1 MFAFDADGAAPI
13 NPAGADVGAAPLPT
27 PRDPADLVAEAAAAA
42 PASALTPAPTTTV
55 PAPATESTPIE
66 LVRDSYGRLARRDE
80 ALVRLARIRADLAGT
95 LTDQQITDALLEM
108 RRDSDIALIPEENQK
123 TLDRDDHA
131 AAVSFGNQNRHLL
144 SIDGRRVDQ
153 LLPSQDAPAPG
164 SETDSPTA
172 DPGRESPATV
182 STTADSVAPDSV
194 APDSVVPD
202 TAEGM
207 AVDSQTLAERLWTT
221 PPVDFRPGGQVL
233 VPSGTKARVSA
244 NIAALRTLATVTGQD
259 RYATEAEQAVLARW
273 SSWGAA
279 PQVFDPR
286 RPDWA
291 AEREQIRGLLD
302 DTAWAQAQ
310 RTVLNAHYTDP
321 AIAAAMWKA
330 TIRAGFAG
338 GRVLEPG
345 CGSGTF
351 IAHAPASAQMV
362 GVELDATTAA
372 IAAALSPS
380 AQIRAEGFEKTSVP
394 PSSFTAAIGNVPFG
408 DYRLYDPVHNQAK
421 HSIHNHFIVKSL
433 AMTAP
438 GGYVTVLTSR
448 YTLDAQ
454 NQRARRD
461 IAALGDLVGAVR
473 LPSNAFRRVA
483 GTEVVTDI
491 LVLRRR
497 EDGKKPAPLTER
509 FLHLENATALDEAGE
524 DKGVPIN
531 AVYTDH
537 PEWVLGQLRVGHG
550 MYGNDT
556 LSVAATEEGD
566 LPTLVE
572 DTLGV
577 IVDTAKDAGLGH
589 TASWRDTLGPTRE
602 DFERGLLAIGDGPAA
617 DDLAVGTLRH
627 DDQMGTI
634 ERWTAWEWEPVNTRG
649 AKQVTEWGALLALR
663 DTTRA
668 LIESQKDEST
678 SPGQRQALREILSEQ
693 YDAYVARY
701 GPINRFKMSVPKDLT
716 DAQHEQ
722 ALTKLIDSWRKD
734 EGVAGDPFAGE
745 IPEDV
750 YDRLSDDAWINPRQP
765 TKLQSHLGKAL
776 RTDPTFAPVLALE
789 HFDEETMTARKAA
802 IFHTDVLHS
811 RELRTHADTVDEA
824 MAISLDEQARLD
836 VGRIAELLGT
846 TAEQTEIAM
855 EGRAFRTLTD
865 PTRWVSASRYL
876 SGNVRHKLADAEEIA
891 ALDPRY
897 RANVDALTAVIPPRK
912 TDVDVSLGAP
922 WVPIE
927 TYTAFI
933 RETFEVP
940 NDVEV
945 TVERASGRWAV
956 SVDHYPG
963 AAEQDLKWGLVPKR
977 GSWSTKFNFEH
988 RPAEDRGIGN
998 AGMRAGDYEWHKLLN
1013 DLLNNDPIEITSSK
1027 EFRESAGAPTI
1038 HDAATRAAQSKARR
1052 LAQEFGQWALHADE
1066 VRREQLLDIYND
1078 KFNSLVAPVHSGAH
1092 MSFPGLGE
1100 KYSPY
1105 PYQRDAAARI
1115 VSEPTV
1121 LLDHVVGAG
1130 KTGTILMGAMELGRL
1145 GLADKPWVV
1154 VPNHIIDQVVREAG
1168 QWYPG
1173 ARILSGS
1180 AATDAEGRRLLV
1192 AQSASQDWDIVIV
1205 PRSAFSSIGV
1215 DPGTKAEYIR
1225 TQVADLDAEL
1235 TEATSDLTVKRLEA
1249 MKTKLEEKLETALEQ
1264 AGKDRGLTFE
1274 ATGCDYL
1281 FVDEAHEF
1289 KNLARASGVTELANE
1304 GSHRATDMD
1313 LKLGYLRSMRREE
1326 AITKGIPP
1334 EEYIERVATF
1344 ATGTPVA
1351 NSLAELWVMQH
1362 YLRPDLL
1369 DDAGVSQINDWGAT
1383 FTDTVERVEL
1393 NSSGSRLR
1401 AITRVGEFTNVGDL
1415 IGMTS
1420 VFTDAV
1426 TRDQVPANL
1435 PVKDGGRNTDVTFTP
1450 ALEVQDFIAD
1460 LGHRADTADV
1470 KRPDLDNALK
1480 VANDGRNAT
1489 LDPRVAHLD
1498 AAPPENSRAHIVA
1511 QRILDVHNDS
1521 AENIYLE
1528 SAGEPHPTPG
1538 ALQIVFC
1545 DRSTPKPNG
1554 SWSIYDGIRAE
1565 LIAGGMDPA
1574 RIAYVHDYP
1583 KPSEKARLFEMCR
1596 TGRVSVV
1603 FGSTEKMGT
1612 GTNIQDRA
1620 IALHH
1625 VDVPW
1630 RPADLEQRE
1639 GRIIRQ
1645 GNQNAHVKVFN
1656 YVAEKTFD
1664 TVMWQTV
1671 HRKAHFI
1678 EQLKK
1683 ADRSMRRVVDLD
1695 SDSLA
1700 ENSAMTKALATGDDR
1715 YIQQIELDSQLQ
1727 ELQSE
1732 ADSHF
1737 AEQRSIERDRDRL
1750 RREVPRA
1757 RDRVAGLKEAAPI
1770 LKSRRVAEKWP
1781 GITIRGVF
1789 YDKRS
1794 EAASAIAL
1802 ALQGTYQSLK
1812 GEGMT
1817 KTTVI
1822 AEMNGFPIEASRP
1835 AQDSLLYLSF
1845 SGLGSSTKAIE
1856 AHDLYPRIGDGERSQ
1871 HSLGLLTR
1879 VENMAYT
1886 VDTDLAKAEHS
1897 LDRDEQ
1903 RLDDLEL
1910 VELSDF
1916 PKATQLKDLSNEVS
1930 RLRREI
1936 KEAETSPEALARDAA
1951 RAERAA
1957 AKGREK
1963 GWSLMLN
1970 PTPAL
1975 IEQLGMGSA
1984 DDVRA
1989 MMRDNELAVTHAR
2002 KVTGGIAAGQSEP
2015 NEPDTRPGKFLR
2027 AMEHDI
2033 GTVGEWKGTD
2043 RDIPEPGP
2051 GNEPGNG
2058 YDLDT

>member
-1 MFAFDADGAAPI
+1 M
-13 NPAGADVGAAPLPT
+13 
-27 PRDPADLVAEAAAAA
+27 
-42 PASALTPAPTTTV
+42 
-55 PAPATESTPIE
+55 
-66 LVRDSYGRLARRDE
+66 
-80 ALVRLARIRADLAGT
+80 
-95 LTDQQITDALLEM
+95 
-108 RRDSDIALIPEENQK
+108 
-123 TLDRDDHA
+123 
-131 AAVSFGNQNRHLL
+131 
-144 SIDGRRVDQ
+144 
-153 LLPSQDAPAPG
+153 
-164 SETDSPTA
+164 
-172 DPGRESPATV
+172 
-182 STTADSVAPDSV
+182 
-194 APDSVVPD
+194 
-202 TAEGM
+202 
-207 AVDSQTLAERLWTT
+207 
-221 PPVDFRPGGQVL
+221 
-233 VPSGTKARVSA
+233 
-244 NIAALRTLATVTGQD
+244 
-259 RYATEAEQAVLARW
+259 
-273 SSWGAA
+273 
-279 PQVFDPR
+279 
-286 RPDWA
+286 
-291 AEREQIRGLLD
+291 
-302 DTAWAQAQ
+302 
-310 RTVLNAHYTDP
+310 
-321 AIAAAMWKA
+321 
-330 TIRAGFAG
+330 
-338 GRVLEPG
+338 
-345 CGSGTF
+345 
-351 IAHAPASAQMV
+351 
-362 GVELDATTAA
+362 
-372 IAAALSPS
+372 
-380 AQIRAEGFEKTSVP
+380 
-394 PSSFTAAIGNVPFG
+394 
-408 DYRLYDPVHNQAK
+408 
-421 HSIHNHFIVKSL
+421 
-433 AMTAP
+433 
-438 GGYVTVLTSR
+438 
-448 YTLDAQ
+448 
-454 NQRARRD
+454 
-461 IAALGDLVGAVR
+461 
-473 LPSNAFRRVA
+473 
-483 GTEVVTDI
+483 
-491 LVLRRR
+491 
-497 EDGKKPAPLTER
+497 
-509 FLHLENATALDEAGE
+509 
-524 DKGVPIN
+524 
-531 AVYTDH
+531 
-537 PEWVLGQLRVGHG
+537 
-550 MYGNDT
+550 
-556 LSVAATEEGD
+556 
-566 LPTLVE
+566 
-572 DTLGV
+572 
-577 IVDTAKDAGLGH
+577 
-589 TASWRDTLGPTRE
+589 
-602 DFERGLLAIGDGPAA
+602 
-617 DDLAVGTLRH
+617 
-627 DDQMGTI
+627 
-634 ERWTAWEWEPVNTRG
+634 NTRG
-649 AKQVTEWGALLALR
+649 AKQVAEWGALLTLR

-668 LIESQKDEST
+668 LIDAQRSAAT
-678 SPGQRQALREILSEQ
+678 SPGQRQALREILGEQ
-693 YDAYVARY
+693 YDAYLARY
-701 GPINRFKMSVPKDLT
+701 GPINRFTMTVPKDLT
-716 DAQHEQ
+716 EAQHEK
-722 ALTKLIDSWRKD
+722 ALAKLIETWRTD
-734 EGVAGDPFAGE
+734 EGVAGDPYTGK

-750 YDRLSDDAWINPRQP
+750 LDRLSDEAWINPKQP

-836 VGRIAELLGT
+836 VGRIAELLGAT
-846 TAEQTEIAM
+846 VEQAETAM
-855 EGRAFRTLTD
+855 EGHAFRTLSD
-865 PTRWVSASRYL
+865 PTRWVSAATYL
-876 SGNVRHKLADAEEIA
+876 SGNVRHKLADAEEFA

-897 RANVDALTAVIPPRK
+897 QTNVDALTAVIPPRK
-912 TDVDVSLGAP
+912 TDVDVALGAP

-927 TYTAFI
+927 TYTQFV

-940 NDVEV
+940 DDVAV
-945 TVERASGRWAV
+945 TIERAAGRWSVAV
-956 SVDHYPG
+956 GTYPG
-963 AAEQDLKWGLVPKR
+963 VREQNLKWALMPKR
-977 GSWSTKFNFEH
+977 GSWATVYNFEH
-988 RPAEDRGIGN
+988 RPAEDRGIKN
-998 AGMRAGDYEWHKLLN
+998 AGVRAGDYEWPELLT
-1013 DLLNNDPIEITSSK
+1013 DLLNNEPIEITSSK
-1027 EFRESAGAPTI
+1027 EFIESAGAPVV

-1078 KFNSLVAPVHSGAH
+1078 KFNSLVAPVHSGEH

-1100 KYSPY
+1100 KYTPY
-1105 PYQRDAAARI
+1105 PYQRNAAARI

-1130 KTGTILMGAMELGRL
+1130 KTGTILMGAMELKRL

-1180 AATDAEGRRLLV
+1180 AATDADGRRLLI

-1205 PRSAFSSIGV
+1205 PRSAFSAIGV

-1225 TQVADLDAEL
+1225 GQVSALDAEL
-1235 TEATSDLTVKRLEA
+1235 GTVESHKTKKRLEA
-1249 MKTKLEEKLETALEQ
+1249 MKAKLEEKLETALEQ

-1274 ATGCDYL
+1274 ASGCDYL

-1313 LKLGYLRSMRREE
+1313 LKLNYLRSMRREE

-1334 EEYIERVATF
+1334 EEYTERVATF

-1369 DDAGVSQINDWGAT
+1369 DDAGISQINDWGAT

-1401 AITRVGEFTNVGDL
+1401 AVTRVGEFTNVGDL

-1420 VFTDAV
+1420 VYTDAV
-1426 TRDQVPANL
+1426 TRDQVPADL

-1460 LGHRADTADV
+1460 LGYRADHADA

-1498 AAPPENSRAHIVA
+1498 AAPPEHSRAHIVA
-1511 QRILDVHNDS
+1511 ERILTVHNES
-1521 AENIYLE
+1521 AENTYLD

-1545 DRSTPKPNG
+1545 DRSTPKADR

-1565 LIAGGMDPA
+1565 LIAGGMEPA
-1574 RIAYVHDYP
+1574 QIAYVHDYP

-1596 TGRVSVV
+1596 TGRVAVV

-1671 HRKAHFI
+1671 HRKTHFI

-1683 ADRSMRRVVDLD
+1683 ADRTMRRVVDLD

-1737 AEQRSIERDRDRL
+1737 AEQHSIERDRDRL

-1757 RDRVAGLKEAAPI
+1757 RERIAGLAEAAPV
-1770 LKSRRVAEKWP
+1770 LKARRDAEQWP
-1781 GITIRGVF
+1781 GLTIRGVF
-1789 YDKRS
+1789 YDKRG
-1794 EAASAIAL
+1794 EAASAMAM

-1817 KTTVI
+1817 KSVI
-1822 AEMNGFPIEASRP
+1822 VAEMNGFPIEACRP
-1835 AQDSLLYLSF
+1835 TQDSLLYLSF
-1845 SGLGSSTKAIE
+1845 SALGSSTKTIE
-1856 AHDLYPRIGDGERSQ
+1856 AHDLYPRIGDGDRSQ

-1886 VDTDLAKAEHS
+1886 VDTDLAKAQRT

-1910 VELSDF
+1910 IELSDF
-1916 PKATQLKDLSNEVS
+1916 PKAAQLKDLSNEVT

-1936 KEAETSPEALARDAA
+1936 KEAETSPEAIARDAA

-1957 AKGREK
+1957 AKGREP

-1975 IEQLGMGSA
+1975 VEDLGMGSA

-1989 MMRDNELAVTHAR
+1989 MMRDNEAAVAQAR
-2002 KVTGGIAAGQSEP
+2002 RDTGGVTNAQSGA
-2015 NEPDTRPGKFLR
+2015 DDQSTQPGGFLR
-2027 AMEHDI
+2027 AMEHNT
-2033 GTVGEWKGTD
+2033 GTVGDWN
-2043 RDIPEPGP
+2043 GP
-2051 GNEPGNG
+2051 DDGMPDAGHGNEPDNG

>member
-1 MFAFDADGAAPI
+1 M
-13 NPAGADVGAAPLPT
+13 
-27 PRDPADLVAEAAAAA
+27 
-42 PASALTPAPTTTV
+42 
-55 PAPATESTPIE
+55 
-66 LVRDSYGRLARRDE
+66 
-80 ALVRLARIRADLAGT
+80 RLARIRTDLDGT
-95 LTDQQITDALLEM
+95 LTAEQVTDALMEL
-108 RRDSDIALIPEENQK
+108 RRAGDVSLIPEENQT
-123 TLDRDDHA
+123 TLGPDDHA
-131 AAVSFGNQNRHLL
+131 AAVSYGNQSRHL
-144 SIDGRRVDQ
+144 IAVDGRRVDQ
-153 LLPSQDAPAPG
+153 LLPTQSTPPT
-164 SETDSPTA
+164 SVETDSPTIE
-172 DPGRESPATV
+172 PTPTSPATTAV
-182 STTADSVAPDSV
+182 ADTTAPVSDTAPASPEI
-194 APDSVVPD
+194 AVPD
-202 TAEGM
+202 TTEEM
-207 AVDSQTLAERLWTT
+207 PVDTQTVAERLWNVE
-221 PPVDFRPGGQVL
+221 PVDFRSGTDIL
-233 VPSGTKARVSA
+233 VPSGARARVAA
-244 NIAALRTLATVTGQD
+244 NIEALRVLAAVTAQD
-259 RYATEAEQAVLARW
+259 RYATADEQAALARW
-273 SSWGAA
+273 SSWGAT

-286 RPDWA
+286 RDDWT
-291 AEREQIRGLLD
+291 AERKQIRALLD

-310 RTVLNAHYTDP
+310 RTILNAHYTDP

-330 TIRAGFAG
+330 TMRAGFSG

-372 IAAALSPS
+372 IAAALNPS
-380 AQIRAEGFEKTSVP
+380 AQIRGEGFEKTTAP
-394 PSSFTAAIGNVPFG
+394 ASSFTAAIGNVPFG

-497 EDGKKPAPLTER
+497 ADGAKPAPLTAR
-509 FLHLENATALDEAGE
+509 FLQLENATALDDAGE

-537 PEWVLGQLRVGHG
+537 PEWVLGELRVGHG
-550 MYGNDT
+550 KYGGDT
-556 LSVAATEEGD
+556 LSVDAPDSDVD
-566 LPTLVE
+566 LASLVE
-572 DTLGV
+572 DRLGD
-577 IVDTAKDAGLGH
+577 IVDVAKTDGLGL

-602 DFERGLLAIGDGPAA
+602 DFERGLLAAGRDPAEN
-617 DDLAVGTLRH
+617 DLAVGTLRH
-627 DDQMGTI
+627 DDQANSI
-634 ERWTAWEWEPVNTRG
+634 ERWNSWEWEPVNTRSD
-649 AKQVTEWGALLALR
+649 KQVAEWGQLLALR

-668 LIESQKDEST
+668 LIESQKDAAT
-678 SPGQRQALREILSEQ
+678 SPGQRQALREILGEQ

-701 GPINRFKMSVPKDLT
+701 GPINRFAMTVPKDLT
-716 DAQHEQ
+716 ETQHDA
-722 ALTKLIDSWRKD
+722 ALAKLIDTWRKD
-734 EGVAGDPFAGE
+734 EGIAGDPYAGE

-776 RTDPTFAPVLALE
+776 RTDPTFAPVFALE

-836 VGRIAELLGT
+836 VGRIAELLAVT
-846 TAEQTEIAM
+846 VEQAETQM

-865 PTRWVSASRYL
+865 PTRWVSSPSYL

-897 RANVDALTAVIPPRK
+897 QANVDALTAVIPPRK

-927 TYTAFI
+927 TYTQFV

-940 NDVEV
+940 ADVPV
-945 TVERASGRWAV
+945 TIERASGRWEVAV
-956 SVDHYPG
+956 GHYPG
-963 AAEQDLKWGLVPKR
+963 RSEQDLKWALIPKR
-977 GSWSTKFNFEH
+977 GAWATRYNFEH

-998 AGMRAGDYEWHKLLN
+998 AGMRAGDYTWKELLQ
-1013 DLLNNDPIEITSSK
+1013 DLLNSDTIEITSSK
-1027 EFRESAGAPTI
+1027 EFRDRAGAGAI

-1092 MSFPGLGE
+1092 MAFPGLGE

-1130 KTGTILMGAMELGRL
+1130 KTGTILMGAMELKRL

-1225 TQVADLDAEL
+1225 GQVAELDAEL
-1235 TEATSDLTVKRLEA
+1235 GNVDEGLTKKRLEA
-1249 MKTKLEEKLETALEQ
+1249 MKAKLEERLETALEQ

-1274 ATGCDYL
+1274 ASGCDYL

-1289 KNLARASGVTELANE
+1289 KNLARASGVAELANS

-1313 LKLGYLRSMRREE
+1313 LKLNYLRSMRREE

-1334 EEYIERVATF
+1334 EEYVERVATF

-1369 DDAGVSQINDWGAT
+1369 EDAGVATINDWGST

-1420 VFTDAV
+1420 VYTDAV

-1435 PVKDGGRNTDVTFTP
+1435 PVKDGGRNTDVMFTP

-1460 LGHRADTADV
+1460 LGYRADHADA

-1498 AAPPENSRAHIVA
+1498 PAPPEHSRAHIVA
-1511 QRILDVHNDS
+1511 QRILQVHNESSENTYLDS
-1521 AENIYLE
+1521 
-1528 SAGEPHPTPG
+1528 SGEPHPIRG

-1545 DRSTPKPNG
+1545 DRSTPKVDG

-1565 LIAGGMDPA
+1565 LLAGGMEPA
-1574 RIAYVHDYP
+1574 QIAYVHDYP

-1596 TGRVSVV
+1596 TGKVSVV

-1645 GNQNAHVKVFN
+1645 GNQNAQVKVFN

-1715 YIQQIELDSQLQ
+1715 YIQQIELDAQLQ

-1750 RREVPRA
+1750 RREIPRA
-1757 RDRVAGLKEAAPI
+1757 RQRVAGLTEAAPI
-1770 LKSRRVAEKWP
+1770 LKGRREVEQWP
-1781 GITIRGVF
+1781 GMTIRGVF

-1794 EAASAIAL
+1794 DAANAMAI
-1802 ALQGTYQSLK
+1802 ALQGTYHALK
-1812 GEGMT
+1812 GEGLT

-1822 AEMNGFPIEASRP
+1822 AEMSGFPIEASRSMQ
-1835 AQDSLLYLSF
+1835 ASALYLSF
-1845 SGLGSSTKAIE
+1845 SGLGSSTKVIE
-1856 AHDLYPRIGDGERSQ
+1856 AQDLYPRIGDGERSQ

-1886 VDTDLAKAEHS
+1886 VDTDLAKAERS
-1897 LDRDEQ
+1897 LDRDEL

-1916 PKATQLKDLSNEVS
+1916 PKAVQLRDLSNEVHTARAATIEGRPRRGS
-1930 RLRREI
+1930 AAPKRTGRARRPLRR
-1936 KEAETSPEALARDAA
+1936 ARSGCRPP
-1951 RAERAA
+1951 RA
-1957 AKGREK
+1957 
-1963 GWSLMLN
+1963 
-1970 PTPAL
+1970 
-1975 IEQLGMGSA
+1975 GSA
-1984 DDVRA
+1984 RRQLHPPTVPLRCGHVR
-1989 MMRDNELAVTHAR
+1989 
-2002 KVTGGIAAGQSEP
+2002 
-2015 NEPDTRPGKFLR
+2015 
-2027 AMEHDI
+2027 
-2033 GTVGEWKGTD
+2033 
-2043 RDIPEPGP
+2043 
-2051 GNEPGNG
+2051 
-2058 YDLDT
+2058 

>member
-1 MFAFDADGAAPI
+1 MFSFDADGAAPI
-13 NPAGADVGAAPLPT
+13 DPTAVDVGGTPLPAPVDPQILAADAASRQGRELQPT
-27 PRDPADLVAEAAAAA
+27 PEVAPDTAADSPAL
-42 PASALTPAPTTTV
+42 PPSAT
-55 PAPATESTPIE
+55 E
-66 LVRDSYGRLARRDE
+66 LVRDAYGRLASEDE
-80 ALVRLARIRADLAGT
+80 AYVRLARIRADLDGT
-95 LTDQQITDALLEM
+95 LTADQVTDALMEL
-108 RRDSDIALIPEENQK
+108 RRAGDVSLIPEENQK
-123 TLDRDDHA
+123 TLGPDDHA
-131 AAVSFGNQNRHLL
+131 AAVSYGNQSRHL
-144 SIDGRRVDQ
+144 IAVDGRRVDQ
-153 LLPSQDAPAPG
+153 LLAAQSTPPLSV
-164 SETDSPTA
+164 ETDSPTVEPTP
-172 DPGRESPATV
+172 DPAA
-182 STTADSVAPDSV
+182 TTA
-194 APDSVVPD
+194 VPD
-202 TAEGM
+202 TTEGM
-207 AVDSQTLAERLWTT
+207 AVDTQTVAERLWNVE
-221 PPVDFRPGGQVL
+221 PVDFRPGTEIL
-233 VPSGTKARVSA
+233 VPSGAKARVAA
-244 NIAALRTLATVTGQD
+244 NIDALRVLAAVTAQD
-259 RYATEAEQAVLARW
+259 RYATADEQAVLARW
-273 SSWGAA
+273 SSWGAT

-286 RPDWA
+286 RDDWA
-291 AEREQIRGLLD
+291 AKREQIRSLLD
-302 DTAWAQAQ
+302 DSAWAQAQ
-310 RTVLNAHYTDP
+310 RTILNAHYTDP

-330 TIRAGFAG
+330 TIRAGFTG

-351 IAHAPASAQMV
+351 IAHSPGSAQMV

-372 IAAALSPS
+372 IAAALNPS
-380 AQIRAEGFEKTSVP
+380 AQIRAEGFEKTTAP
-394 PSSFTAAIGNVPFG
+394 ASSFTAAIGNVPFG

-448 YTLDAQ
+448 FTLDAQ

-497 EDGKKPAPLTER
+497 ADGVKPAPLTER
-509 FLHLENATALDEAGE
+509 FLQLENATAFDDVGE

-537 PEWVLGQLRVGHG
+537 PEWVLGELRVGHG
-550 MYGNDT
+550 QYGNET
-556 LSVAATEEGD
+556 LSVDATDSDVD
-566 LPTLVE
+566 LASLVE
-572 DTLGV
+572 DRLTA
-577 IVDTAKDAGLGH
+577 IVDVAKADGLGL

-602 DFERGLLAIGDGPAA
+602 DFERGLLAIGNGPAE
-617 DDLAVGTLRH
+617 DELAVGTLRH
-627 DDQMGTI
+627 DAQMETI
-634 ERWTAWEWEPVNTRG
+634 ERWNSRDWEPVNTRG
-649 AKQVTEWGALLALR
+649 AKQVAEWGELLALR
-663 DTTRA
+663 DTTHA
-668 LIESQKDEST
+668 LIDAQRGPTDLS
-678 SPGQRQALREILSEQ
+678 QRQALREILGEQ

-701 GPINRFKMSVPKDLT
+701 GPINRFKMSIPKDLT
-716 DAQHEQ
+716 ESQHDA
-722 ALTKLIDSWRKD
+722 ALAKSIETWRKD
-734 EGVAGDPFAGE
+734 EGVAGDPYAGD

-776 RTDPTFAPVLALE
+776 RTDPTFAAVLSLE

-811 RELRTHADTVDEA
+811 RELRSHAETVDEA

-846 TAEQTEIAM
+846 TVEHAETQM

-865 PTRWVSASRYL
+865 PARWVSSSSYL
-876 SGNVRHKLADAEEIA
+876 SGNVRTKLADAEEIA

-897 RANVDALTAVIPPRK
+897 QANVDALTAVIPPRK
-912 TDVDVSLGAP
+912 TDVDVALGAP

-927 TYTAFI
+927 TYTQFV

-940 NDVEV
+940 ADVPV
-945 TVERASGRWAV
+945 TIERASGRWTVA
-956 SVDHYPG
+956 VDHYPG
-963 AAEQDLKWGLVPKR
+963 AGEQDLKWGLVPKR
-977 GSWSTKFNFEH
+977 GSWSTKYNFEH

-998 AGMRAGDYEWHKLLN
+998 AGMRAGDYGWPAMLT
-1013 DLLNNDPIEITSSK
+1013 DLLNSDPIEITSSK
-1027 EFRESAGAPTI
+1027 EFRDSAGAPTV

-1092 MSFPGLGE
+1092 MAFPGLGE

-1105 PYQRDAAARI
+1105 PYQRNAAARI

-1130 KTGTILMGAMELGRL
+1130 KTGTILMGAMELKRL

-1192 AQSASQDWDIVIV
+1192 AQSASQDWDMVIV

-1225 TQVADLDAEL
+1225 TQVADLDAAL
-1235 TEATSDLTVKRLEA
+1235 VDATSDLTIKRLEA
-1249 MKTKLEEKLETALEQ
+1249 MKTRLEEKLETALEQ

-1274 ATGCDYL
+1274 ASGCDYL

-1313 LKLGYLRSMRREE
+1313 LKLNYLRSMRREE

-1334 EEYIERVATF
+1334 EEYVERVATF

-1369 DDAGVSQINDWGAT
+1369 EDAGVAQINDWGAT

-1401 AITRVGEFTNVGDL
+1401 AVTRVGEFTNVGDL

-1420 VFTDAV
+1420 VYTDAV

-1460 LGHRADTADV
+1460 LGYRADHADA
-1470 KRPDLDNALK
+1470 KRPDIDNALK
-1480 VANDGRNAT
+1480 IANDGRNAT

-1498 AAPPENSRAHIVA
+1498 PAPPEHSRAHIVA
-1511 QRILDVHNDS
+1511 QRILDVHDDS
-1521 AENIYLE
+1521 SQNTYLD
-1528 SAGEPHPTPG
+1528 SSGEPHPTPG

-1545 DRSTPKPNG
+1545 DRSTPKADG
-1554 SWSIYDGIRAE
+1554 SWSIYDGIREE
-1565 LIAGGMDPA
+1565 LLASGMEHA
-1574 RIAYVHDYP
+1574 QIAYVHDYP

-1596 TGRVSVV
+1596 TGKVSVV

-1678 EQLKK
+1678 EQLKR

-1750 RREVPRA
+1750 RREVPRT
-1757 RDRVAGLKEAAPI
+1757 RQRVAQLAEAAPV
-1770 LKSRRVAEKWP
+1770 LKGRREVEQWP
-1781 GITIRGVF
+1781 GMTIRGVF

-1794 EAASAIAL
+1794 DAANAMAM
-1802 ALQGTYQSLK
+1802 ALQTSYRFLK
-1812 GEGMT
+1812 GEGLT
-1817 KTTVI
+1817 KTVVI
-1822 AEMNGFPIEASRP
+1822 AEMSGFPIEASRP
-1835 AQDSLLYLSF
+1835 AQDSALYLSF
-1845 SGLGSSTKAIE
+1845 SGLGSSTKVIE
-1856 AHDLYPRIGDGERSQ
+1856 ARDLHPKIGDSDRSQ
-1871 HSLGLLTR
+1871 HAFGLLTR

-1886 VDTDLAKAEHS
+1886 VDTDLAKAERS

-1916 PKATQLKDLSNEVS
+1916 PKAVQLKDLSNEVA

-1957 AKGREK
+1957 AKGREPK
-1963 GWSLMLN
+1963 WSLMLN

-1975 IEQLGMGSA
+1975 VEDLGMGSA

-1989 MMRDNELAVTHAR
+1989 MMHDKA
-2002 KVTGGIAAGQSEP
+2002 IAAQLAAAQSAVADGQLGSG
-2015 NEPDTRPGKFLR
+2015 DTSTRPGNFLR
-2027 AMEHDI
+2027 AVDDNPGTAKPWNGAGNQAPESGPEH
-2033 GTVGEWKGTD
+2033 GTERGHDYGAGD
-2043 RDIPEPGP
+2043 
-2051 GNEPGNG
+2051 
-2058 YDLDT
+2058 

>member
-1 MFAFDADGAAPI
+1 MVPTAAPT
-13 NPAGADVGAAPLPT
+13 PT
-27 PRDPADLVAEAAAAA
+27 P
-42 PASALTPAPTTTV
+42 TPAAEPT
-55 PAPATESTPIE
+55 PAE
-66 LVRDSYGRLARRDE
+66 LVRDAYGRLAREDE
-80 ALVRLARIRADLAGT
+80 ASVRLVRIRADLAGT
-95 LTDQQITDALLEM
+95 LTDDQITEALLGM
-108 RRDSDIALIPEENQK
+108 RRDSDISLIPEENQK
-123 TLDRDDHA
+123 TLEREDHA

-153 LLPSQDAPAPG
+153 LLSAPPQVVQTVEAAPEPVALEPVA
-164 SETDSPTA
+164 S
-172 DPGRESPATV
+172 TV
-182 STTADSVAPDSV
+182 EQTV
-194 APDSVVPD
+194 
-202 TAEGM
+202 TAETHS
-207 AVDSQTLAERLWTT
+207 ANTVE
-221 PPVDFRPGGQVL
+221 PVDFRPGTQVL
-233 VPSGTKARVSA
+233 VPSGTKARVRA
-244 NIAALRTLATVTGQD
+244 NVDALRTLAAITAQD

-273 SSWGAA
+273 SSWGAT

-291 AEREQIRGLLD
+291 AEREQIRDLLD
-302 DTAWAQAQ
+302 DTAWGQAQ
-310 RTVLNAHYTDP
+310 RTILNAHYTDP
-321 AIAAAMWKA
+321 AIAAAMWNA
-330 TIRAGFAG
+330 TIRAGFSG

-345 CGSGTF
+345 CGAGTF

-362 GVELDATTAA
+362 GVELDATTAS

-394 PSSFTAAIGNVPFG
+394 QGSFTAAIGNVPFG

-433 AMTAP
+433 ALTAP

-497 EDGKKPAPLTER
+497 EDGKKPAPMTER
-509 FLHLENATALDEAGE
+509 FLGLENATALDDTGE

-537 PEWVLGQLRVGHG
+537 PEWVLGELRVGHG
-550 MYGNDT
+550 MYGEDT
-556 LSVAATEEGD
+556 LSVAARAGAD

-572 DTLGV
+572 DSLAA

-589 TASWRDTLGPTRE
+589 TASWRDTLGPSRE
-602 DFERGLLAIGDGPAA
+602 DFERGLLAVGRAKEDE
-617 DDLAVGTLRH
+617 LAVGTLRH
-627 DDQMGTI
+627 DEQAGTI
-634 ERWTAWEWEPVNTRG
+634 ERWDSLTWDTVNTRG
-649 AKQVTEWGALLALR
+649 AKQVAEWGELLSLR
-663 DTTRA
+663 DTTHA
-668 LIESQKDEST
+668 LITAQRDGNTST
-678 SPGQRQALREILSEQ
+678 NERQALREILGEQ
-693 YDAYVARY
+693 YDTYVARY
-701 GPINRFKMSVPKDLT
+701 GPINRYTMTVPKDLT
-716 DAQHEQ
+716 EAQHDK
-722 ALTKLIDSWRKD
+722 ALDKLIETWRKD
-734 EGVAGDPFAGE
+734 EGVAGDPYAGE

-750 YDRLSDDAWINPRQP
+750 YDRLSDDAWINPKSP
-765 TKLQSHLGKAL
+765 TKLQNHLGRAL
-776 RTDPTFAPVLALE
+776 RTDPTFAQVLALE
-789 HFDEETMTARKAA
+789 HFDDETRTARKAA

-811 RELRTHADTVDEA
+811 RELRTHADTLDEA

-846 TAEQTEIAM
+846 TTEQAETAM
-855 EGRAFRTLTD
+855 EGRAFRTLSD
-865 PTRWVSASRYL
+865 PTRWVSASSYL
-876 SGNVRHKLADAEEIA
+876 SGNVRRKLADAEELA

-897 RANVDALTAVIPPRK
+897 QANADALTAVIPPRK

-927 TYTAFI
+927 VYTRFV

-940 NDVEV
+940 DDVRV
-945 TVERASGRWAV
+945 TIERASGRWSL
-956 SVDHYPG
+956 SVGTYEG
-963 AAEQDLKWGLVPKR
+963 MCAQNLKWALVPKK
-977 GSWSTKFNFEH
+977 GQWSTSFNFEH
-988 RPAEDRGIGN
+988 RPAEDRGISN
-998 AGMRAGDYEWHKLLN
+998 AGMRAGDYDWPELLT
-1013 DLLNNDPIEITSSK
+1013 DLLNSDPIEIASSK
-1027 EFRESAGAPTI
+1027 EFKESAGAPAV

-1052 LAQEFGQWALHADE
+1052 VSQEFGQWALHADE
-1066 VRREQLLDIYND
+1066 ERRELLLDIYND
-1078 KFNSLVAPVHSGAH
+1078 KFNSLVAPVHSGEH

-1100 KYSPY
+1100 KYAPY
-1105 PYQRDAAARI
+1105 PYQRNAAARI

-1130 KTGTILMGAMELGRL
+1130 KTGTILMGAMELKRL

-1180 AATDAEGRRLLV
+1180 AATDADGRRLLV

-1215 DPGTKAEYIR
+1215 DPGTKAEYMR
-1225 TQVADLDAEL
+1225 AQVESLSAEL
-1235 TEATSDLTVKRLEA
+1235 VDADNDLTIKRLEA
-1249 MKTKLEEKLETALEQ
+1249 MKAKLEEKLNTALEQ

-1274 ATGCDYL
+1274 ASGCDYL
-1281 FVDEAHEF
+1281 FIDEAHEF

-1313 LKLGYLRSMRREE
+1313 LKLNYLRAMRREE

-1334 EEYIERVATF
+1334 EEYTERAATF

-1369 DDAGVSQINDWGAT
+1369 DDAGVGQINDWGST

-1401 AITRVGEFTNVGDL
+1401 AVTRVGEFTNVGDL

-1420 VFTDAV
+1420 VYTDAV

-1435 PVKDGGRNTDVTFTP
+1435 PVKDGGRNTDVTFIP

-1460 LGHRADTADV
+1460 LGYRADNADA
-1470 KRPDLDNALK
+1470 KRPDIDNSLK

-1498 AAPPENSRAHIVA
+1498 AAPPANSRAHIVA
-1511 QRILDVHNDS
+1511 ERILAVHNDTR
-1521 AENIYLE
+1521 ENTYLD
-1528 SAGEPHPTPG
+1528 SGGEPHPTPG

-1545 DRSTPKPNG
+1545 DRSTPKADG
-1554 SWSIYDGIRAE
+1554 SWSIYDGIREE

-1574 RIAYVHDYP
+1574 GIAYVHDYP
-1583 KPSEKARLFEMCR
+1583 KPSEKAPLFEMCR

-1620 IALHH
+1620 VALHH

-1645 GNQNAHVKVFN
+1645 GNQNARVKVFN

-1683 ADRSMRRVVDLD
+1683 ADRTMRRVVDLD

-1715 YIQQIELDSQLQ
+1715 YIRQIELDSQLQ

-1757 RDRVAGLKEAAPI
+1757 RERIAMLGEAAPK
-1770 LKSRRVAEKWP
+1770 LRARREAEQWP
-1781 GITIRGVF
+1781 GITVRGRF
-1789 YDKRS
+1789 YGQRS
-1794 EAASAIAL
+1794 EAAAAMVT
-1802 ALQGTYQSLK
+1802 ALQATHASLK
-1812 GEGMT
+1812 GEGLT
-1817 KTTVI
+1817 KSVTV
-1822 AEMNGFPIEASRP
+1822 AEMSGFPIEARRP
-1835 AQDSLLYLSF
+1835 AQENSLFLSF
-1845 SGLGSSTKAIE
+1845 SALGSSMKSIDA
-1856 AHDLYPRIGDGERSQ
+1856 AALYARIGDSDRSQ
-1871 HSLGLLTR
+1871 HALGLLTR
-1879 VENMAYT
+1879 VENMAHT
-1886 VDTDLAKAEHS
+1886 VDTDLAKAQRD
-1897 LDRDEQ
+1897 LDRDAH

-1910 VELSDF
+1910 TELSDF
-1916 PKATQLKDLSNEVS
+1916 PKARQLKDLSDEVS
-1930 RLRREI
+1930 RIRREI
-1936 KEAETSPEALARDAA
+1936 KESETSPEAIARNEA

-1957 AKGREK
+1957 AKGREE

-1975 IEQLGMGSA
+1975 VEELGMETA

-1989 MMRDNELAVTHAR
+1989 MMRQAELDAEVR
-2002 KVTGGIAAGQSEP
+2002 AGTQSNAPGTDVADPDHLRRGLSDPPEYRG
-2015 NEPDTRPGKFLR
+2015 PDTGPTEGGWRTPPP
-2027 AMEHDI
+2027 D
-2033 GTVGEWKGTD
+2033 TT
-2043 RDIPEPGP
+2043 EPGR
-2051 GNEPGNG
+2051 
-2058 YDLDT
+2058 DTGPELE

>member
-1 MFAFDADGAAPI
+1 MRDA
-13 NPAGADVGAAPLPT
+13 
-27 PRDPADLVAEAAAAA
+27 
-42 PASALTPAPTTTV
+42 
-55 PAPATESTPIE
+55 
-66 LVRDSYGRLARRDE
+66 YGRLAREDE
-80 ALVRLARIRADLAGT
+80 ASVRLVRIRADLAGT
-95 LTDQQITDALLEM
+95 LTDDQITEALLGM
-108 RRDSDIALIPEENQK
+108 RRDGDISLIPEENQK
-123 TLDRDDHA
+123 TLEREDHA

-144 SIDGRRVDQ
+144 SINGRRVDQ
-153 LLPSQDAPAPG
+153 LLSAPPQVVQRVEVAPEPVAPESIASTVEETMPAPDE
-164 SETDSPTA
+164 SVDTA
-172 DPGRESPATV
+172 NGGAVTTESDA
-182 STTADSVAPDSV
+182 A
-194 APDSVVPD
+194 VPD
-202 TAEGM
+202 PVEAM
-207 AVDSQTLAERLWTT
+207 WTVE
-221 PPVDFRPGGQVL
+221 PVDFRPGTQVL
-233 VPSGTKARVSA
+233 VPSGTKARVAA
-244 NIAALRTLATVTGQD
+244 NIQALRTLAAITAQD

-273 SSWGAA
+273 SSWGAT

-291 AEREQIRGLLD
+291 TEREQIRDLLD
-302 DTAWAQAQ
+302 DTAWGQAQ
-310 RTVLNAHYTDP
+310 RTILNAHYTDP
-321 AIAAAMWKA
+321 AIAAAMWNA
-330 TIRAGFAG
+330 TIRAGFSG

-345 CGSGTF
+345 CGAGTF

-362 GVELDATTAA
+362 GVELDATTAS

-380 AQIRAEGFEKTSVP
+380 AQIRAEGFEKTNVP
-394 PSSFTAAIGNVPFG
+394 QSSFTAAIGNVPFG

-421 HSIHNHFIVKSL
+421 HSIHNHFIAKSL
-433 AMTAP
+433 ALIAP

-497 EDGKKPAPLTER
+497 EDGKKPAPLTDR
-509 FLHLENATALDEAGE
+509 FLGLENATALDDTGE

-537 PEWVLGQLRVGHG
+537 PEWVLGELRVGHG
-550 MYGNDT
+550 MYGEDT
-556 LSVAATEEGD
+556 LSVAARAGAN
-566 LPTLVE
+566 LGALVE
-572 DTLGV
+572 DSLAA

-602 DFERGLLAIGDGPAA
+602 DFERGLLAVGRATEDE
-617 DDLAVGTLRH
+617 LAVGTLRH
-627 DDQMGTI
+627 DEQAGTI
-634 ERWTAWEWEPVNTRG
+634 ERWDSLTWETVNTRG
-649 AKQVTEWGALLALR
+649 AKQVAEWGQLLSLR
-663 DTTRA
+663 DTTHA
-668 LIESQKDEST
+668 LITAQRDGGTST
-678 SPGQRQALREILSEQ
+678 GQRQALREILGEQ

-701 GPINRFKMSVPKDLT
+701 GPINRFTMTVPKDLT
-716 DAQHEQ
+716 EAQHEK
-722 ALTKLIDSWRKD
+722 ALDKLIETWRKD
-734 EGVAGDPFAGE
+734 EGVAGDPYAGE

-750 YDRLSDDAWINPRQP
+750 YDRLFDDAWINPKSP
-765 TKLQSHLGKAL
+765 TKLQSHLGRAL
-776 RTDPTFAPVLALE
+776 RTDPTFAQVLALE
-789 HFDEETMTARKAA
+789 HFDDETRTARKAA

-824 MAISLDEQARLD
+824 MAISLDEQARLN

-846 TAEQTEIAM
+846 TTEQAETAM
-855 EGRAFRTLTD
+855 EGRAFRTLSD
-865 PTRWVSASRYL
+865 PTRWVSSSSYL
-876 SGNVRHKLADAEEIA
+876 SGNVRRKLADVEELA

-897 RANVDALTAVIPPRK
+897 QANADALTAVIPPRK

-927 TYTAFI
+927 VYTRFV

-940 NDVEV
+940 DHVDV
-945 TVERASGRWAV
+945 TVERASGRWTVAV
-956 SVDHYPG
+956 DSYSG
-963 AAEQDLKWGLVPKR
+963 MRTQDLKWGLVPKR
-977 GSWSTKFNFEH
+977 GSWSTEYNFEH
-988 RPAEDRGIGN
+988 RPAEDRGISN
-998 AGMRAGDYEWHKLLN
+998 AGMRAGDYSWKELLT
-1013 DLLNNDPIEITSSK
+1013 DLLNSDPIEIASSK
-1027 EFRESAGAPTI
+1027 EFKESAGAPAV

-1052 LAQEFGQWALHADE
+1052 VAQEFGQWALHADE
-1066 VRREQLLDIYND
+1066 ERRELLLDIYND
-1078 KFNSLVAPVHSGAH
+1078 KFNSLVAPVHSGEH

-1100 KYSPY
+1100 KYAPY
-1105 PYQRDAAARI
+1105 PYQRNAAARI

-1130 KTGTILMGAMELGRL
+1130 KTGTIL
-1145 GLADKPWVV
+1145 
-1154 VPNHIIDQVVREAG
+1154 
-1168 QWYPG
+1168 
-1173 ARILSGS
+1173 
-1180 AATDAEGRRLLV
+1180 
-1192 AQSASQDWDIVIV
+1192 
-1205 PRSAFSSIGV
+1205 
-1215 DPGTKAEYIR
+1215 
-1225 TQVADLDAEL
+1225 
-1235 TEATSDLTVKRLEA
+1235 
-1249 MKTKLEEKLETALEQ
+1249 EEKLNTALEQ

-1274 ATGCDYL
+1274 ASGCDYL
-1281 FVDEAHEF
+1281 FIDEAHEF

-1313 LKLGYLRSMRREE
+1313 LKLNYLRAMRREE

-1334 EEYIERVATF
+1334 EEYTERVATF

-1369 DDAGVSQINDWGAT
+1369 DDAGVGQINDWGST

-1401 AITRVGEFTNVGDL
+1401 AVTRVGEFTNVGDL

-1420 VFTDAV
+1420 VYTDAV

-1460 LGHRADTADV
+1460 LGYRADNADA
-1470 KRPDLDNALK
+1470 KRPDIDNSLK

-1498 AAPPENSRAHIVA
+1498 AAPPANSRAHIVA
-1511 QRILDVHNDS
+1511 ERILAVHNDTR
-1521 AENIYLE
+1521 ENTYLD
-1528 SAGEPHPTPG
+1528 SGGEPHPTPG

-1545 DRSTPKPNG
+1545 DRSTPRADG
-1554 SWSIYDGIRAE
+1554 SWSIYDGIREE

-1574 RIAYVHDYP
+1574 GIAYVHDYP

-1620 IALHH
+1620 VALHH

-1645 GNQNAHVKVFN
+1645 GNQNARVKVFN

-1683 ADRSMRRVVDLD
+1683 ADRTMRRVVDLD

-1715 YIQQIELDSQLQ
+1715 YIRQIELDSQLQ

-1757 RDRVAGLKEAAPI
+1757 RERIAVLGEAAPK
-1770 LKSRRVAEKWP
+1770 LQSRRDAEQWP
-1781 GITIRGVF
+1781 GITVRGTF
-1789 YDKRS
+1789 YTKRS
-1794 EAASAIAL
+1794 EAAAAMAT

-1812 GEGMT
+1812 GEGLT
-1817 KTTVI
+1817 KSVI
-1822 AEMNGFPIEASRP
+1822 VAEMNGYPIEARRP
-1835 AQDSLLYLSF
+1835 AQDSALYLSF
-1845 SGLGSSTKAIE
+1845 AALGSSTKVIE
-1856 AHDLYPRIGDGERSQ
+1856 PTVLHPRIGDGDRSQ
-1871 HSLGLLTR
+1871 HALGLLTR

-1886 VDTDLAKAEHS
+1886 VDSDLLRAQRD
-1897 LDRDEQ
+1897 LDRDGR
-1903 RLDDLEL
+1903 RLDTLEL
-1910 VELSDF
+1910 TELSDF
-1916 PKATQLKDLSNEVS
+1916 PKARQLKDLSDEVS
-1930 RLRREI
+1930 RIRREI
-1936 KEAETSPEALARDAA
+1936 KESETSPEAIARDQA

-1970 PTPAL
+1970 PTRAL
-1975 IEQLGMGSA
+1975 VEDLGMETA

-1989 MMRDNELAVTHAR
+1989 MMRDAEA
-2002 KVTGGIAAGQSEP
+2002 IAAQTLRDAGGTKSAESGTDDQS
-2015 NEPDTRPGKFLR
+2015 TRPGGFLR
-2027 AMEHDI
+2027 ALDHDT
-2033 GTVGEWKGTD
+2033 GTPGEWKSPDDNTPDAGYED
-2043 RDIPEPGP
+2043 GP
-2051 GNEPGNG
+2051 DNG